1 MMERTLATPAA
12 TAGAGAAQYLDTRE
26 AAALARCSPRTLERL
41 RLTGD
46 GPRYRKPGRG
56 LRSRVLYRRGDVE
69 AWIEAASFGSTTEYG
84 TGEM

>member
-1 MMERTLATPAA
+1 MSQQTFTAA
-12 TAGAGAAQYLDTRE
+12 TNSGPYLDTRE

-46 GPRYRKPGRG
+46 GPKYRKPGRG
-56 LRSRVLYRRGDVE
+56 LRSRVLYRRADIE

-84 TGEM
+84 MGGT